1 MKTIFYLVR
10 HGKTLFNNLGRFQG
24 RCDSE
29 LLPEGIEMARR
40 LHDGLKDVDFALAAT
55 STSERAVDTL
65 KGILQEREIPT
76 IYCKGLKEMA
86 FGRLEGA
93 LIQLSEPPAPI
104 DEQGYAYAG
113 GEDRREAGDRFR
125 KCLEEIAVEGNVL
138 VVSHAAV
145 IFDTLQVL
153 DPTIDFKSANKT
165 VPNCSVTKLEYSE
178 GKFSILAMPSV
189 EYFI

>member
-10 HGKTLFNNLGRFQG
+10 HGKTLFNNLGRF
-24 RCDSE
+24 
-29 LLPEGIEMARR
+29 
-40 LHDGLKDVDFALAAT
+40 
-55 STSERAVDTL
+55 
-65 KGILQEREIPT
+65 QEREIPT

-178 GKFSILAMPSV
+178 DEEPELPTFVKRSPKRIQMDD
-189 EYFI
+189 

>member
-93 LIQLSEPPAPI
+93 LIQLSDYRQSVI
-104 DEQGYAYAG
+104 TSG
-113 GEDRREAGDRFR
+113 RLNKFFWR
-125 KCLEEIAVEGNVL
+125 KHLVLAV
-138 VVSHAAV
+138 A
-145 IFDTLQVL
+145 
-153 DPTIDFKSANKT
+153 DF
-165 VPNCSVTKLEYSE
+165 V
-178 GKFSILAMPSV
+178 
-189 EYFI
+189 

>member
-1 MKTIFYLVR
+1 M
-10 HGKTLFNNLGRFQG
+10 
-24 RCDSE
+24 
-29 LLPEGIEMARR
+29 
-40 LHDGLKDVDFALAAT
+40 
-55 STSERAVDTL
+55 
-65 KGILQEREIPT
+65 
-76 IYCKGLKEMA
+76 
-86 FGRLEGA
+86 
-93 LIQLSEPPAPI
+93 
-104 DEQGYAYAG
+104 
-113 GEDRREAGDRFR
+113 
-125 KCLEEIAVEGNVL
+125 